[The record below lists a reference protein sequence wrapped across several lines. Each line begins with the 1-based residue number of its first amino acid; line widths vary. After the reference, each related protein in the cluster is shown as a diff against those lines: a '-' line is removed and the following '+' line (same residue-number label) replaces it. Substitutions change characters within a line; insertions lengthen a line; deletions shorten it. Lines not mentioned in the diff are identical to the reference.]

1 MNNSGFGQGGPYGQ
15 SGDQGQNG
23 PYGQGGSFGQ
33 SGPYGQPGGGQPGG
47 GGQNPYGFGG
57 GGQGNQGGGAG
68 NGGQSWG
75 GGQSAQWDQ
84 GMQSG
89 FGAGGGYGAPQGA
102 PGGSG
107 SGSSGSK
114 TPWILG
120 GVGAVAL
127 IAIIGVVAFFFLG
140 GSERAEKKAVAEA
153 ANDSANTILESDN
166 LVEWNALMCTAYR
179 ADDENIQKFQD
190 SFGAFGDELVTSE
203 LEADNYEPD
212 DVTFTNDDRT
222 AAEIGS
228 GSSALKMAKED
239 GEWKICDPD
248 IDFSAFDDFGDMSDI
263 FDDFGD
269 FSDMFDDFS
278 SILDEY
284 DVW

>member
-33 SGPYGQPGGGQPGG
+33 SGPYGQPGGG
-47 GGQNPYGFGG
+47 GQNPYGFGG

-75 GGQSAQWDQ
+75 GGQSPQWDQ

-89 FGAGGGYGAPQGA
+89 FGAGGGYGAPQGAAGGA

-190 SFGAFGDELVTSE
+190 SFGAFGDEFINSE
-203 LEADNYEPD
+203 LEAESYEAD
-212 DVTFTNDDRT
+212 DVTFTNDDNT

-228 GSSALKMAKED
+228 GSDALKMAKED

-263 FDDFGD
+263 FEDFGD

-284 DVW
+284 DIW

>member
-1 MNNSGFGQGGPYGQ
+1 MNSSGFGQGCPYGQ

-33 SGPYGQPGGGQPGG
+33 SGPYGQPGGG
-47 GGQNPYGFGG
+47 GQNPYGFGG

-68 NGGQSWG
+68 NGGQDWG
-75 GGQSAQWDQ
+75 GGQSPQWDQ

-102 PGGSG
+102 AGGAPGGSW
-107 SGSSGSK
+107 SGSSASM

-120 GVGAVAL
+120 DVRVVAL
-127 IAIIGVVAFFFLG
+127 IAIIGVVAFFLG

-153 ANDSANTILESDN
+153 VNDSANTILESDI

-190 SFGAFGDELVTSE
+190 SFGAFGDEFITSE
-203 LEADNYEPD
+203 LEAESYEPD

-269 FSDMFDDFS
+269 FSGMFGDFS
-278 SILDEY
+278 SILD
-284 DVW
+284 DHDIW

>member
-33 SGPYGQPGGGQPGG
+33 SGPYGPPGG
-47 GGQNPYGFGG
+47 GGQNPYGYGG
-57 GGQGNQGGGAG
+57 GGQGNQAGGAG

-75 GGQSAQWDQ
+75 GGQSPQWDQ

-102 PGGSG
+102 AGGAPGGSG
-107 SGSSGSK
+107 SGSSGAK

-140 GSERAEKKAVAEA
+140 GAERAEKKAVAEA

-190 SFGAFGDELVTSE
+190 SFGAFGDEFITSE
-203 LEADNYEPD
+203 LEAESYEPD

-222 AAEIGS
+222 AAEIGT
-228 GSSALKMAKED
+228 GSDALKMAKED

-269 FSDMFDDFS
+269 FSGIFDDFS

>member
-15 SGDQGQNG
+15 SGGQGQNG

-57 GGQGNQGGGAG
+57 GGQGNEGGGAG

-75 GGQSAQWDQ
+75 GGQSPQWDQ

-89 FGAGGGYGAPQGA
+89 FGGGGYGAPQGA
-102 PGGSG
+102 AGGAPGGPG

-120 GVGAVAL
+120 GVGVVAL

-153 ANDSANTILESDN
+153 ANDSSNTILESDD

-179 ADDENIQKFQD
+179 AEDENIQKFQD
-190 SFGAFGDELVTSE
+190 SFGAFGDEFITSE
-203 LEADNYEPD
+203 LEAESYEPD

-263 FDDFGD
+263 FDDFA
-269 FSDMFDDFS
+269 DFS

-284 DVW
+284 EIW

>member
-1 MNNSGFGQGGPYGQ
+1 MNNSGFGQGGTYGQ
-15 SGDQGQNG
+15 SGGQGQNG

-33 SGPYGQPGGGQPGG
+33 SGPYGQPGGG
-47 GGQNPYGFGG
+47 GQNPYGF
-57 GGQGNQGGGAG
+57 GGAG

-75 GGQSAQWDQ
+75 GGQSAQWNQ

-203 LEADNYEPD
+203 LEAENYEPD

-284 DVW
+284 DIW

>member
-1 MNNSGFGQGGPYGQ
+1 MNNSGFGQGGTYGQ
-15 SGDQGQNG
+15 SGGQGQNG

-33 SGPYGQPGGGQPGG
+33 SGPYGQPGGG
-47 GGQNPYGFGG
+47 GQNPYGF
-57 GGQGNQGGGAG
+57 GGAG

-75 GGQSAQWDQ
+75 GGQSSQWNQ

-102 PGGSG
+102 AGGTPGGSG
-107 SGSSGSK
+107 SGSSSSK
-114 TPWILG
+114 APWILG

-153 ANDSANTILESDN
+153 ANDSQNTILESDN

-203 LEADNYEPD
+203 LEAENYEPD

-284 DVW
+284 DIW

>member
-1 MNNSGFGQGGPYGQ
+1 MNNSGFGQG
-15 SGDQGQNG
+15 G

-33 SGPYGQPGGGQPGG
+33 SGPYGQPGGGQSGQPGG
-47 GGQNPYGFGG
+47 GGQNPYGFGV

-75 GGQSAQWDQ
+75 GGRSPQWDQ

-102 PGGSG
+102 AGGTPGGSG

-190 SFGAFGDELVTSE
+190 SFGAFGDEFIASE
-203 LEADNYEPD
+203 LEAESYEPD

-278 SILDEY
+278 SILDDY